1 MASTTTSSAPQDNAF
16 AILSAIGQAAIDA
29 RDPYEE
35 LARLTERFE
44 EQWYAAGGGTLRSPS
59 LGGTSTTWY
68 LGAMLDDIQE
78 RRKELGMD
86 EYSPPS
92 NRSSL
97 HRPVPQQPAV
107 MLTPSQLLSRSSA
120 DAHLPPPPRLVRVNA
135 FTSATTPPVPSAP
148 SEDKAMDALRSLRAE
163 LQIQQD
169 DLYKDCFTAA
179 EIAAQDAEHD
189 ELSRKIRALEDCLL
203 AFGAIFRT
211 R

>member
-1 MASTTTSSAPQDNAF
+1 MSSTTTSSVPQDNAF
-16 AILSAIGQAAIDA
+16 AILSAIGQAAIDS
-29 RDPYEE
+29 RDPYED

-44 EQWYAAGGGTLRSPS
+44 EQWFAAGGGTLRSPS

-68 LGAMLDDIQE
+68 LGAALDEIQE
-78 RRKELGMD
+78 RRKQLGMD

-92 NRSSL
+92 YTPSL
-97 HRPVPQQPAV
+97 LRPVPKQPAA
-107 MLTPSQLLSRSSA
+107 MLTPSQLLSRASA

-135 FTSATTPPVPSAP
+135 FTSATTPPSPAP
-148 SEDKAMDALRSLRAE
+148 SEDMAMDALRSLRAE